1 MKENILQALK
11 VSIQFWA
18 HSSEPWGAKDNKS
31 QFIYANKKYLQLLA
45 LPNTYCVEGR
55 LDGELPAPTAEF
67 QTEFQAHDRKVE
79 LLKDRL
85 TSLEIHAFEG
95 NAYMQPWFFDKCPI
109 IDEDGVSVGTIFH
122 GRTVDNMALSH
133 LSKIQIPT
141 SLVFTPPSTLFSN
154 REWEV
159 LFYLLHAYPSTE
171 IANRLYLSTRT
182 VCNIIQSIYRKAG
195 VSSKQQIIEYCD
207 AKNINNYI
215 PQSFFKH
222 TGSFLFMPKK
232 ANVD

>member
-1 MKENILQALK
+1 MKENILQAIN

-18 HSSEPWGAKDNKS
+18 NSSEPWGVKNNKS

-45 LPNTYCVEGR
+45 LPDGFSVEGR

-79 LLKDRL
+79 LLKDRV

-95 NAYMQPWFFDKCPI
+95 NSYMQPWFFDKCPI

-133 LSKIQIPT
+133 LSKIKIPT

-159 LFYLLHAYPSTE
+159 LFYLLHAYPSAE
-171 IANRLYLSTRT
+171 IANKLFLSVRT
-182 VCNIIQSIYRKAG
+182 VCNIIQSIYRKAS
-195 VSSKQQIIEYCD
+195 VSNKQQIIEYCD
-207 AKNINNYI
+207 AQNINNYI
-215 PQSFFKH
+215 PQSFFKS
-222 TGSFLFMPKK
+222 TGSFQFMPKN
-232 ANVD
+232 ANGD

>member
-1 MKENILQALK
+1 MKEDISQTLNVLIR
-11 VSIQFWA
+11 FWA
-18 HSSEPWGAKDNKS
+18 QSSEPWGVKDNKS
-31 QFIYANKKYLQLLA
+31 QFIYANKKYHQLLA
-45 LPNTYCVEGR
+45 LPDGFSVEGR
-55 LDGELPAPTAEF
+55 LDGELPASTSEF

-79 LLKDRL
+79 LLKDRV
-85 TSLEIHAFEG
+85 TSLEIHTFG
-95 NAYMQPWFFDKCPI
+95 GKTYVQPWFFDKYPL

-122 GRTVDNMALSH
+122 GRAVDNMALNH